1 MKHLWHQNHKKD
13 VYDGDIWHMTM
24 ISGHSGVALGHVGGT
39 LGIWICHL
47 GHLGSLWGYFGS
59 TLGALWGH
67 FWVMK
72 VALGDLEGALGS
84 FCAHFELTF
93 GM

>member
-1 MKHLWHQNHKKD
+1 M
-13 VYDGDIWHMTM
+13 
-24 ISGHSGVALGHVGGT
+24 T
-39 LGIWICHL
+39 LGLCGGHFGHMEVPL
-47 GHLGSLWGYFGS
+47 GHLGSLWGYFGF

-84 FCAHFELTF
+84 L
-93 GM
+93 

>member
-1 MKHLWHQNHKKD
+1 MR
-13 VYDGDIWHMTM
+13 
-24 ISGHSGVALGHVGGT
+24 
-39 LGIWICHL
+39 
-47 GHLGSLWGYFGS
+47 LGSCGGHFEHMEVPLGDSWELWGYFGP

-84 FCAHFELTF
+84 L
-93 GM
+93 